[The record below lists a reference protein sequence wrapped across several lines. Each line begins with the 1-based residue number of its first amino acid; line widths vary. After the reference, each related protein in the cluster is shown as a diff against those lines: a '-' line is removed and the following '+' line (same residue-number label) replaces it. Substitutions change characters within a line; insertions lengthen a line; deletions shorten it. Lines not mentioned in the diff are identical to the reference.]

1 MLLLLYN
8 IGIHLYQFLIV
19 ISQNFNAKAKLWVKG
34 RKNIFEKISGE
45 VDSSQPSIW
54 FHFASLGEFEQGR
67 PVLERVKDSYPA
79 HKLIITF
86 FSPSGYVLRKNYS
99 KADHVFYLPLDT
111 PKNAA
116 KFISLINPELAVFT
130 KYEYWYHYLN
140 ELHAKKVPLIIIS
153 GIFRKSQAFFKWY
166 GALNRKMLGFVNH
179 FFVQD
184 ENSKTLLNGI
194 DITNVT
200 VSGDTRFDRV
210 AENSGNPTQF
220 VEIKLFCGDSEVLV
234 AGSTWPDDEKLIAT
248 LFKKYTG
255 WKFIIAPH
263 EIKSEKIISLMG
275 MAGEHEIIRYSELK
289 QLESLYNTQYRI
301 LIIDNIGMLSSLY
314 QYADITYIGGGF
326 GVGIHNTLEAAAFGV
341 PVIFGPNYDKFLEA
355 KALVKLG
362 AGFPINN
369 AAELNAVMLKL
380 ENENSREQAG
390 VIAKNYVQQQKGATE
405 IIMSHLNKTIRK

>member
-8 IGIHLYQFLIV
+8 IGIRLYQFLIV

-34 RKNIFEKISGE
+34 RKNIFEKISSE

-67 PVLERVKDSYPA
+67 PVLEHIKDSYPG

-86 FSPSGYVLRKNYS
+86 FSPSGYELRKNYS
-99 KADHVFYLPLDT
+99 KADYVFYLPLDT
-111 PKNAA
+111 RKNAA
-116 KFISLINPELAVFT
+116 KFITLINPDLAVFT

-140 ELHAKKVPLIIIS
+140 ELHTKKVPLIIIS
-153 GIFRKSQAFFKWY
+153 GIFRKSQPFFKWY
-166 GALNRKMLGFVNH
+166 GTLNRKMLGLVNH

-184 ENSKTLLNGI
+184 ENSKQLLAGI
-194 DITNVT
+194 NVHNVT

-210 AENSGNPTQF
+210 AENSANPKQF
-220 VEIKLFCGDSEVLV
+220 ENIKSFCGDSNVVV

-248 LFKKYTG
+248 LFKKYAD

-263 EIKSEKIISLMG
+263 EIKNEKIISLMG
-275 MAGEHEIIRYSELK
+275 MTGEHEIIRYSELK
-289 QLESLYNTQYRI
+289 QLEPPYDKPYRI
-301 LIIDNIGMLSSLY
+301 LVIDNIGMLSSLY

-362 AGFPINN
+362 AGFPVNN
-369 AAELNAVMLKL
+369 AAELNAVMLKF
-380 ENENSREQAG
+380 ENESNRKQAG
-390 VIAKNYVQQQKGATE
+390 FIAKNYVQQQKGATE
-405 IIMSHLNKTIRK
+405 IIMNFLNKTIMK